1 MDFKKKYLK
10 YKKKYLDLSIKID
23 NNKKRS
29 KLKNILNHSQVGSG
43 RMSDDFLERFKNLII
58 CPISYSVMI
67 DPVMTIDG
75 QTYDRE
81 YIERWLSSNTTSPIS
96 GATLTS
102 TTLTPNIALKNI
114 IEHIIDEG
122 MLDMDVIIEYLR
134 NLGLPSLEQNQKIA
148 NILRNKIKN
157 KDLKSFVIPSEY
169 KRVNIKGLNLKYRFS
184 MGKYIKE
191 IVIGLSNGYLLK
203 ISQIEGEESIIESL
217 GLGKANYH
225 VRLFSLKDSDNII
238 IFEED
243 GMEKIKQILE
253 KYLLDNNFYKII
265 KDSMLSKVFI
275 SPRIKFNPV
284 FYTFMNYSNSIIMK
298 RINNSLAVK
307 QIENKENLFNGIS
320 DEIFS
325 ITAPTPVLHSAPSET
340 VTELMQP
347 YIREL
352 NDNLGNTRYTL
363 CGILMENIPY
373 IGKEIVSL
381 AGESWGKIV
390 AEEPKVWK
398 LESGRIAKKKTE
410 YKKWHVSDNY
420 VIAFTGPKGI
430 GKSYLTSQC
439 LKPDFIFETDFCSK
453 NTFLGKY
460 TELGNRPVIV
470 VGSKDPTFDLDFIKS
485 QLAIPVYECKIINIS
500 ERFNI
505 EENLRLEQLRLERE
519 AVVDSEVKVHEES
532 KSLDNDRVY
541 LIGFSTWKE
550 ETIAQPD
557 SGDVE
562 GTNDYYTLYLN
573 NGRYYNIE
581 KIFTACSSGW
591 TTATYCNV
599 EEDSYDLTD
608 IPRENILLNPVKFI
622 GLTTEDGDYGIVH
635 TFTFE
640 NDQTIEVSENGG
652 DGYYPTGD
660 VDYNI
665 DLPGL

>member
-1 MDFKKKYLK
+1 
-10 YKKKYLDLSIKID
+10 
-23 NNKKRS
+23 
-29 KLKNILNHSQVGSG
+29 
-43 RMSDDFLERFKNLII
+43 
-58 CPISYSVMI
+58 MI
-67 DPVMTIDG
+67 DPVMTVDG

-81 YIERWLSSNTTSPIS
+81 YIEKWLSSNTTSPAS

-102 TTLTPNIALKNI
+102 TTLTPNIALKNV
-114 IEHIIDEG
+114 IEYIIDEG
-122 MLDMDVIIEYLR
+122 MLDMDVIKEYLR
-134 NLGLPSLEQNQKIA
+134 NLGLPSREQNQKIA

-169 KRVNIKGLNLKYRFS
+169 KRVTIKGLNLKYRFS

-217 GLGKANYH
+217 GLGEANYH

-253 KYLLDNNFYKII
+253 KYLLANDFYKII

-307 QIENKENLFNGIS
+307 PIDDKDNLFNGIS

-325 ITAPTPVLHSAPSET
+325 ITVPTSVLHSAPSET

-363 CGILMENIPY
+363 CGILMEDIPY

-381 AGESWGKIV
+381 SGESWGEIT
-390 AEEPKVWK
+390 AEELTAWRLK
-398 LESGRIAKKKTE
+398 SGRIAKKKTE

-439 LKPDFIFETDFCSK
+439 LKPDSIFETDFCSK
-453 NTFLGKY
+453 TTFLEKY

-519 AVVDSEVKVHEES
+519 AVEELEVKVHEES
-532 KSLDNDRVY
+532 KSLDDGSVY
-541 LIGFSTWKE
+541 VIGFRKWQV
-550 ETIAQPD
+550 ETTANTD
-557 SGDVE
+557 HGRVE
-562 GTNDYYTLYLN
+562 GTNHYCTLYLSD
-573 NGRYYNIE
+573 GRRYKIENI
-581 KIFTACSSGW
+581 FSASYSGW
-591 TTATYCNV
+591 TSGTYCDV
-599 EEDSYDLTD
+599 EEDDYDLD
-608 IPRENILLNPVKFI
+608 DLPREARLLNPVKFI
-622 GLTTEDGDYGIVH
+622 GLTYNYDGDDVVH
-635 TFTFE
+635 IFTFE
-640 NDQTIEVSENGG
+640 NGQTIKVSENGG
-652 DGYYPTGD
+652 DMYYPSGY
-660 VDYNI
+660 VDYDI